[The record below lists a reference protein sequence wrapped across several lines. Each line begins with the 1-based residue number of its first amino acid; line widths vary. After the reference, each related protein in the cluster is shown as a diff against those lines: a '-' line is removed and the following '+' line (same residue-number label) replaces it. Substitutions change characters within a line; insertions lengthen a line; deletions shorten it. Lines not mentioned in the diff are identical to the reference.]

1 MCSVLSLLMVLMFLF
16 CLCLHLKHF
25 YHFLAQPNSLVTL
38 DLSNT
43 DCALDQV
50 SIQASSALEKEGL
63 MKRIIIEM
71 RYAAFL

>member
-1 MCSVLSLLMVLMFLF
+1 MLSLLMVLMFLF

-38 DLSNT
+38 ALSNT

-50 SIQASSALEKEGL
+50 SIQASCALEKEGL
-63 MKRIIIEM
+63 MKRIVIEM
-71 RYAAFL
+71 